1 MSGASFTPALRARFL
16 ALGSPYRRRRWLRA
30 LKGFVWF
37 LVICSA
43 AIVITAVSVLAAS
56 PPEGAKL
63 VTTTQL
69 VLAACLSSLAS
80 GLIGTVATVIS
91 LEVLRSRRLERQERD
106 TFISRLRSTNAE
118 IVAEA
123 VEDLRS
129 RGLLVNGYL
138 DQADLRGTALQQ
150 LNLRS
155 LRAVGAQFD
164 GSDLTATMLYEADL
178 RYSLLRDVKVTGA
191 TNLHM
196 CKADGADFAGVD
208 RALLASCGLR
218 VP

>member
-1 MSGASFTPALRARFL
+1 MSEVLFTPALRARLL
-16 ALGSPYRRRRWLRA
+16 ALGSPYRWRRRLRA
-30 LKGFVWF
+30 LEGLIWF
-37 LVICSA
+37 LVVCAA
-43 AIVITAVSVLAAS
+43 AIAITAFSVQAAS
-56 PPEGAKL
+56 PPEGEKL
-63 VTTTQL
+63 VTPTQL
-69 VLAACLSSLAS
+69 VIAACLSSLAS

-91 LEVLRSRRLERQERD
+91 LEILRSRRLERQERD
-106 TFISRLRSTNAE
+106 SFISRLRSTNAD

-123 VEDLRS
+123 IEELRS

-138 DQADLRGTALQQ
+138 DRADLRGTALQG

-164 GSDLTATMLYEADL
+164 GSDLTATMLYKADF

-208 RALLASCGLR
+208 RALLVSCGLR
-218 VP
+218 AS